1 MSSHHI
7 VRENQEPALL
17 IEDLFLIEEEDLG
30 QLLEWSPTI
39 VIENNMV
46 DPLDAR
52 GYKFDIVFA
61 QTQANQAQENLKVI
75 PYIDSFLQSA
85 IGYLIKHQYK
95 AVNIITD
102 QISLAHYQHY
112 LDQIN
117 VVLLAK
123 GVRYYFVPTGFTKW
137 KTEGEQLNIDSQGE
151 EITTEGLRKIG
162 EDLYETVAD
171 GLFTLR
177 FSKSKYILIGETI
190 S

>member
-17 IEDLFLIEEEDLG
+17 IEDLFLIDEEDLG
-30 QLLEWSPTI
+30 QLVEWSPTI
-39 VIENNMV
+39 AIENDML
-46 DPLDAR
+46 DPLNAR
-52 GYKFDIVFA
+52 GYKFDIVFS
-61 QTQANQAQENLKVI
+61 QTPADPVQENLKVI
-75 PYIDSFLQSA
+75 PYSNNFLRTA
-85 IGYLIKHQYK
+85 IEYLIEHDYK

-102 QISLAHYQHY
+102 QISHADYHRY
-112 LDQIN
+112 LDLIN

-123 GVRYYFVPTGFTKW
+123 GMRYYFATTGFTKW
-137 KTEGEQLNIDSQGE
+137 KAGGEQLKIDSQNE

-162 EDLYETVAD
+162 DDLYEMEKE
-171 GLFTLR
+171 GLFKLG

>member
-17 IEDLFLIEEEDLG
+17 IEDLFLIGEEDLG

-61 QTQANQAQENLKVI
+61 QTQVNQTQENLKVI
-75 PYIDSFLQSA
+75 PYIDNFLNSA
-85 IGYLIKHQYK
+85 IEYLVEHQYK
-95 AVNIITD
+95 AVNVVTD
-102 QISLAHYQHY
+102 QISLARYQRY
-112 LDQIN
+112 LDLIN
-117 VVLLAK
+117 VVLLAQ
-123 GVRYYFVPTGFTKW
+123 GMRYYFVTTGFTKW
-137 KTEGEQLNIDSQGE
+137 KAGGEQLKIDSQGE

-162 EDLYETVAD
+162 ENLYETEED

>member
-1 MSSHHI
+1 
-7 VRENQEPALL
+7 
-17 IEDLFLIEEEDLG
+17 
-30 QLLEWSPTI
+30 
-39 VIENNMV
+39 
-46 DPLDAR
+46 
-52 GYKFDIVFA
+52 
-61 QTQANQAQENLKVI
+61 
-75 PYIDSFLQSA
+75 
-85 IGYLIKHQYK
+85 

-102 QISLAHYQHY
+102 QIGLAHYQHY
-112 LDQIN
+112 LDLIN

-123 GVRYYFVPTGFTKW
+123 GVRYYFVTTGFTKW
-137 KTEGEQLNIDSQGE
+137 KTGGEQLKIDSQSE

>member
-17 IEDLFLIEEEDLG
+17 IEDLFLIDEEDLG

-39 VIENNMV
+39 AIENNMV

-61 QTQANQAQENLKVI
+61 QSQTNYAQENLRVVS
-75 PYIDSFLQSA
+75 YIDSFLQSA
-85 IGYLIKHQYK
+85 IEYLIEHQYK

-102 QISLAHYQHY
+102 QISLVHYQRY
-112 LDQIN
+112 LDLIN
-117 VVLLAK
+117 VVLLAQ
-123 GVRYYFVPTGFTKW
+123 GMRYYFVTTGFTKW
-137 KTEGEQLNIDSQGE
+137 KMGGEQLKIDSQGE

-171 GLFTLR
+171 GLFKLG

>member
-39 VIENNMV
+39 AIENNLV
-46 DPLDAR
+46 EPLDAR

-61 QTQANQAQENLKVI
+61 KRLADPIQENSKVI
-75 PYIDSFLQSA
+75 PYRDNFLQSA
-85 IGYLIKHQYK
+85 IEYLIKHQYK

-102 QISLAHYQHY
+102 QIDHTSYQPY

-117 VVLLAK
+117 IVLLAR
-123 GVRYYFVPTGFTKW
+123 GTRYYFVTTGFTKW
-137 KTEGEQLNIDSQGE
+137 KMGGEQLRIDSQGE
-151 EITTEGLRKIG
+151 EITTAGLRKIG
-162 EDLYETVAD
+162 ADLYETERD
-171 GLFTLR
+171 GLFKLE